1 MRRTRKISTR
11 LVVIGPTS
19 AFPGGSEPAAA
30 QAGRDDHRGTSIQ
43 GSKASVEQVT
53 MKALDDNRVV
63 IRAEACQ
70 VCYSITG
77 QAVANYKPA
86 HSTVITFG

>member
-1 MRRTRKISTR
+1 MLTGT
-11 LVVIGPTS
+11 
-19 AFPGGSEPAAA
+19 
-30 QAGRDDHRGTSIQ
+30 QAGRQYRAFVVVDNHPGTSIQ

-70 VCYSITG
+70 VCYSIAG